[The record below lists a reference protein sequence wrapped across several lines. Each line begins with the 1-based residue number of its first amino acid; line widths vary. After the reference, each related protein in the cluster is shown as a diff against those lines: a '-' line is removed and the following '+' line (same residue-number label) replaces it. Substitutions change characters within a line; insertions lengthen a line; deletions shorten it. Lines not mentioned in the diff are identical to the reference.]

1 MCMLD
6 FMDIIIMYV
15 WRRKRGTKVL
25 YKTDGM
31 KHNVIKSHFQ
41 ALALAL
47 AALASSLPVSFSL
60 LYT

>member
-1 MCMLD
+1 MLD

-25 YKTDGM
+25 YNTYGM

-41 ALALAL
+41 ALALA
-47 AALASSLPVSFSL
+47 ALAS
-60 LYT
+60 